1 MKTRLCFAL
10 LVFQLFA
17 VAADKAPAEASSK
30 AVRKITA
37 AELEDKVR
45 GGWAGQMIGVTYG
58 APTEF
63 RFLQK
68 INDQPRD
75 WKPEELAGA
84 LDQDDLYVEM
94 TFSDVMDRLGL
105 NATSDDYGEAFKN
118 SKYQLWHANLAA
130 RRALLRSVK
139 GSMSGNPKYNLHPND
154 IDFQI
159 ESDFIGLMTPGMPR
173 AAQRYAQRVGRVM
186 NYGDGLYGGIFIAAM
201 YSAAYFESDPRKVVQ
216 AGVAAIPAGSI
227 YAQVINDV
235 LRWSKENPSDW
246 KKTWQLL
253 EDKWDRDDACP
264 EGALRPFNIDA
275 SLNGAYVA
283 MGLLYGD
290 KNFEKTM
297 EIAMR
302 GGQDSDCNPASA
314 GGILGTMIGYKAI
327 PAKWTDPLPTIADKK
342 FSYTNYS
349 YNTSV
354 EKTIERAKQ
363 VAKLEGG
370 KVEADSL
377 VIPLET
383 PDALKLEQFK
393 PGKLVERIAF
403 TDSRWKFTGSWEKMD
418 KEWAVSQGSNGSGS
432 EAVVTFRGTGAIL
445 TGTLRPEGGLFD
457 VYLDGKRM
465 GTRDAYTA
473 DGERYREGL
482 WGNFDLAPGEHKL
495 RVVVKGQP
503 FRTSTGAW
511 VNLEGLV
518 VYEN

>member
-1 MKTRLCFAL
+1 MRTLLCLAL
-10 LVFQLFA
+10 LFFPLLA
-17 VAADKAPAEASSK
+17 LAADAPAKTSSK
-30 AVRKITA
+30 AVRTITA

-68 INDQPRD
+68 INDQPRE

-94 TFSDVMDRLGL
+94 TFSDVMDRLGV
-105 NATSDDYGEAFKN
+105 NATSDDYGEAFKS

-130 RRALLRSVK
+130 RRALLRGTK
-139 GSMSGNPKYNLHPND
+139 GSLSGNPKYNLHAND

-173 AAQRYAQRVGRVM
+173 AAQRFAERVGRVM

-201 YSAAYFESDPRKVVQ
+201 YSSAYFESDPRKVVE
-216 AGVAAIPAGSI
+216 AGAAAIPADST

-235 LRWSKENPSDW
+235 LRWSQENPSNW

-264 EGALRPFNIDA
+264 EGALRPFNINA

-283 MGLLYGD
+283 IGLLYGD
-290 KNFEKTM
+290 KDFEKTM
-297 EIAMR
+297 DIAMR

-314 GGILGTMIGYKAI
+314 AGILGTMIGYRAI
-327 PAKWTDPLPTIADKK
+327 PVKWTDPLPALADKK

-354 EKTIERAKQ
+354 EKTIQRTKQ
-363 VAKLEGG
+363 VVKLEGG
-370 KVEADSL
+370 KVEPDSL
-377 VIPLET
+377 VIPLEK
-383 PDALKLEQFK
+383 PVALKLEQFK
-393 PGKLVERIAF
+393 PGKVAERIAL
-403 TDSRWKFTGSWEKMD
+403 TDSRWKFTGAWQKVD
-418 KEWAVSQGSNGSGS
+418 KQWGISQGSNGAGS
-432 EAVVTFRGTGAIL
+432 EALVTFKGTGAIL
-445 TGTLRPEGGLFD
+445 AGILRPEGGLFD
-457 VYLDGKRM
+457 VYLDGKSM
-465 GTRDAYTA
+465 GTRDTYNA
-473 DGERYREGL
+473 DGDRYKEGL
-482 WGNFDLAPGEHKL
+482 WGEFGLAAGEHTL
-495 RVVVKGQP
+495 RIVVKGQP
-503 FRTSTGAW
+503 FQNSAGAW
-511 VNLEGLV
+511 VNIEDLV
-518 VYEN
+518 VFKN